1 MVTSIRPLTLAEYLE
16 YDDGTD
22 TTYELIDGILV
33 PMPPESDPNRRI
45 ASFLMAQFLSF
56 GIPYYCLGIG
66 IQVAVSG
73 RRARSRQ
80 PDLVLLSNEAAS
92 ALQSS
97 GQSVITY
104 DLPPPRLVVEVVSPR
119 QEDRDYRYK
128 RTEYAGR
135 QIPEYWIVDPAI
147 GANAQANGKITV
159 LQWVDG
165 LYEEQVFIHNDAI
178 DSPELGLL
186 KITVA
191 EILGA

>member
-1 MVTSIRPLTLAEYLE
+1 MVTSLRPMTLAEYLE

-22 TTYELIDGILV
+22 TIYELIDGIPV

-45 ASFLMAQFLSF
+45 ASLLMAQFLSL
-56 GIPYYCLGIG
+56 GIPYYNLGIG

-80 PDLVLLSNEAAS
+80 PDLVLLSNDAAS

-97 GQSVITY
+97 AQSVITY
-104 DLPPPRLVVEVVSPR
+104 DMPPPRLVVEVVSPR

-147 GANAQANGKITV
+147 GKITV

-165 LYEEQVFIHNDAI
+165 LYEEQVFVGKDAI
-178 DSPELGLL
+178 NSPELGLL
-186 KITVA
+186 QITVA